1 MVLVRNAAHQLVFQ
15 QPALRQ
21 AAQPPTGIL
30 LAEPL
35 VMMWIIRQP
44 HGVTGSILQQE
55 QHRHPGIYWVCQ
67 LLLLLIGG

>member
-35 VMMWIIRQP
+35 VMMWITRHR
-44 HGVTGSILQQE
+44 HGVTGSISHQE
-55 QHRHPGIYWVCQ
+55 QHRYPGAYWACP
-67 LLLLLIGG
+67 LLLLLIGE